1 LHIPACE
8 KIVQAMKVQIGEP
21 ATQSGQQG
29 RVTASVPIEYTASD
43 GKTYRSYDTV
53 CMPTGADVKSRSKL
67 DKIKPKVHD
76 DHASVSCTGR
86 GPGTETV
93 CHFQCQSDTNV
104 DRRNPTRHFLALKSN
119 SNRHLS
125 STGLKNGD
133 RYISSRSKHNP
144 SITSDVLH

>member
-1 LHIPACE
+1 VYVPACE
-8 KIVQAMKVQIGEP
+8 EIVQAMRLQIGEP

-86 GPGTETV
+86 DRELK
-93 CHFQCQSDTNV
+93 QCATSNV
-104 DRRNPTRHFLALKSN
+104 KVILTRIVEILHV
-119 SNRHLS
+119 
-125 STGLKNGD
+125 
-133 RYISSRSKHNP
+133 
-144 SITSDVLH
+144 TSWP